1 MSGYISRFGFA
12 DFFLAIFLARG
23 VCVMRKKKVFRIPS
37 ADVPRVNQNDVV
49 SFVESKRLD
58 EFAEDVRP
66 KIFARAVIS
75 YDDAGNEISHSVSRV
90 QSQNGSGFV
99 LSYSDKV
106 CDFVS
111 KVTQPTILRVF
122 FYLAHNQHHELGG
135 FRVSRKHISEA
146 LNIDSK
152 SVYSALRWLQE
163 NYLVLESRIDGQLEF
178 MVNPNYVTVGANK
191 KARLSLW
198 NSRWKD
204 YWSSTK
210 GSGKF
215 KSR

>member
-1 MSGYISRFGFA
+1 M
-12 DFFLAIFLARG
+12 
-23 VCVMRKKKVFRIPS
+23 CVVRKKKVFKIPS
-37 ADVPRVNQNDVV
+37 ADVPKLNQNDVV
-49 SFVESKRLD
+49 SLVEEKRLD
-58 EFAEDVRP
+58 EFAEDNRP
-66 KIFARAVIS
+66 KVYARAVIS

-99 LSYSDKV
+99 LSYSDKI
-106 CDFVS
+106 CDLIA

-122 FYLAHNQHHELGG
+122 FYIAHNQHHELGG
-135 FRVSRKHISEA
+135 FRVSRKHISDA
-146 LNIDSK
+146 LNIDAK

-163 NYLVLESRIDGQLEF
+163 NYLVLETRVDGQLEF

-198 NSRWKD
+198 NARWKD

-210 GSGKF
+210 GAGRF